1 MARGADRLSHSDELT
16 SRAHLLREE
25 GGAVRPS
32 HGEDRSAAR
41 LRSARRRPEATG
53 EPPAGRAGRGR
64 APRAAEGLKGA
75 LATASGA
82 FREDQEEGDEGDRSL
97 ARTTSARD
105 AGLFAASRARR
116 AAAGRPGRAADIA
129 RRAAARAFP
138 PGFLATEQ
146 PSRPGS
152 DEPARPASAPS
163 ARKATGERALQREE
177 PRTRRGRSGYGPKEP
192 QPGSAANRRA
202 KGAPRRRARASA
214 LGSRQRQVVTLRVRN
229 QAAGTAA
236 RAATWRSTFV
246 TSGFGRVIAAAC
258 AVVVPLLALMM
269 LLLALLSQAP
279 VVDEGYEPIEL
290 PPAVEVWR
298 PTVSEACRDLGV
310 GQEWV
315 DLALAMMA
323 QESGGNLLVTCY
335 NGQQIQD
342 IMQACEGAYS
352 SWILT
357 GAPEYGCAPR
367 TARASVYAGVA
378 EMRDNLNSWGAYLG
392 DFGPGDLGAVK
403 LVVQGY
409 NYGAGFLPWCS
420 RHGVTEWTLESS
432 QRFSDMMAAQTG
444 WGYYGTPNHALL
456 VMRYYP
462 YRAQTGEGRQA
473 VVEAALMV
481 AGSYATPYVYGGSSI
496 TQGCDC
502 SYFTMWCYQQAGIS
516 IPRQSELQRDAGTCI
531 PIEQAEPG
539 DLVWMQGH
547 IGIYLD
553 EGRVVEQTPPY
564 CRVNPITYNRWV
576 CAVRIDG

>member
-1 MARGADRLSHSDELT
+1 MARGADRLSHSDEPT

-25 GGAVRPS
+25 GGSVLPS
-32 HGEDRSAAR
+32 HGEGRSASR
-41 LRSARRRPEATG
+41 LRHAGRGPADL
-53 EPPAGRAGRGR
+53 PAGRAGRGR
-64 APRAAEGLKGA
+64 ARRAAEGLKGA
-75 LATASGA
+75 LSASAGTLG
-82 FREDQEEGDEGDRSL
+82 EDRQEGDEGDRSL
-97 ARTTSARD
+97 ARAASARD
-105 AGLFAASRARR
+105 AGLSAAGRARR
-116 AAAGRPGRAADIA
+116 AAAGRPGRVADVA

-138 PGFLATEQ
+138 PGFLAASTAA
-146 PSRPGS
+146 RPG
-152 DEPARPASAPS
+152 
-163 ARKATGERALQREE
+163 GEE
-177 PRTRRGRSGYGPKEP
+177 PPHAATTPSTRRAEGEGAPKRQEGRPRRGRVGYGPKEP
-192 QPGSAANRRA
+192 QPGQAGRHRGQAGTRRLSRAASPD
-202 KGAPRRRARASA
+202 PRRGQAVAH
-214 LGSRQRQVVTLRVRN
+214 RVRS
-229 QAAGTAA
+229 QAAGAA
-236 RAATWRSTFV
+236 RRVAAWRPTFV
-246 TSGFGRVIAAAC
+246 TSGFGRVLAAA
-258 AVVVPLLALMM
+258 AAAVVPLLALMT

-279 VVDEGYEPIEL
+279 AVDDGYEPIEL
-290 PPAVEVWR
+290 PPAVEAWR
-298 PTVSEACRDLGV
+298 PTVAEACRDLGV

-352 SWILT
+352 SWILV
-357 GAPEYGCAPR
+357 GAPEHGCSPR
-367 TARASVYAGVA
+367 TARASIYAGVA
-378 EMRDNLNSWGAYLG
+378 EMRDNLESWGAYLG

-462 YRAQTGEGRQA
+462 YRAQAGEGRQE

-481 AGSYATPYVYGGSSI
+481 ARDYATPYVYGGNSI

-531 PIEQAEPG
+531 PIEQAQPG
-539 DLVWMQGH
+539 DLLWMQGH

>member
-41 LRSARRRPEATG
+41 LHSARRRPEAAG
-53 EPPAGRAGRGR
+53 EPPTGRAGRGR

-75 LATASGA
+75 LAAASGA
-82 FREDQEEGDEGDRSL
+82 FREEQREGDEGDRSL
-97 ARTTSARD
+97 ARTASARD
-105 AGLFAASRARR
+105 AGLSAASRARR

-129 RRAAARAFP
+129 RRAVSRAFP
-138 PGFLATEQ
+138 PGFLEQ
-146 PSRPGS
+146 PSRPGGN
-152 DEPARPASAPS
+152 EPARPASAPS
-163 ARKATGERALQREE
+163 SGKEPGKRASQREE
-177 PRTRRGRSGYGPKEP
+177 PRPRRGRGGYGPKEP
-192 QPGSAANRRA
+192 QPGPASRRRA
-202 KGAPRRRARASA
+202 EGLPRRRRRASV
-214 LGSRQRQVVTLRVRN
+214 LDTRQRHAVTRGVRSR
-229 QAAGTAA
+229 AAGAAA
-236 RAATWRSTFV
+236 RAVTWRPAFV
-246 TSGFGRVIAAAC
+246 TSGFGRVLAAAC
-258 AVVVPLLALMM
+258 AAVVPLLALMM

-279 VVDEGYEPIEL
+279 AVDEGYEPIEL
-290 PPAVEVWR
+290 PPAVEAWR
-298 PTVSEACRDLGV
+298 PTVAEACRDLGV

-335 NGQQIQD
+335 NGAQIQD

-378 EMRDNLNSWGAYLG
+378 EMRDNLESWHAYLG

-432 QRFSDMMAAQTG
+432 QRYSDMMAVQTG

-462 YRAQTGEGRQA
+462 YRTQVGAGKQA

-481 AGSYATPYVYGGSSI
+481 AESYATPYVYGGNSI

-502 SYFTMWCYQQAGIS
+502 SYFTMWCYQQAAGIS

-553 EGRVVEQTPPY
+553 EGHVVEQTPPY